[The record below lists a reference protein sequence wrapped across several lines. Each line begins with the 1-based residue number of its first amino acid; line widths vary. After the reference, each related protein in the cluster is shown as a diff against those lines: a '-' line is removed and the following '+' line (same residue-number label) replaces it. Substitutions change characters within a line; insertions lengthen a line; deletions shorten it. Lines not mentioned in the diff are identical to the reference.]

1 MMRRMRE
8 KDPKKSVMR
17 RLVTVAA
24 CGAVAM
30 VVPLS
35 GCQLSDSPPR
45 RSGLWVNPDGPAA
58 RHVREREEEGKNGNE
73 HENKSRDAALIN
85 RIARQ
90 PVAEWLGPQPPRERV
105 RFITESAARTG
116 TTPVLVAY
124 NIPHRDC
131 GGHSAGGAANGAA
144 YRRWIEQVA
153 LGIGDRKALVVLEPD
168 AVAQVVDRCVPRR
181 AVGPRLTLLRDA
193 VAAFAALP
201 HVRVYLDA
209 GHAGWIK
216 NPARMMVPLLKSGIE
231 QADGFSLNVANFQR
245 TGRTKRYG
253 HRLSRRGRRGALRHR
268 HQPQRQRPAVA
279 PGRGPARGPVGG
291 GWCNP
296 PGRALGE
303 PPSTRTGDRLVD
315 AYLWIKRPGESDG
328 KCNGGPPAGR
338 WWPEYALGL
347 ARNAHGP
354 GHRHAHGPGHH

>member
-8 KDPKKSVMR
+8 KDPRKSVTR

-24 CGAVAM
+24 CVMAM
-30 VVPLS
+30 VPLS
-35 GCQLSDSPPR
+35 GCLLSDAPPR

-58 RHVREREEEGKNGNE
+58 RQVRAHDDAGKNEGKNGG
-73 HENKSRDAALIN
+73 KSRDAELIR
-85 RIARQ
+85 RIAQQ

-105 RFITESAARTG
+105 RSITESAARAG
-116 TTPVLVAY
+116 TIPVLVAY

-153 LGIGDRKALVVLEPD
+153 LGIGDRKAMVVLEPD

-181 AVGPRLTLLRDA
+181 VVRPRLALLRDA

-216 NPARMMVPLLKSGIE
+216 NPARLMVPLLKSGIE
-231 QADGFSLNVANFQR
+231 SGGRLLPERRQLPAHRPHQAVRPPAVP
-245 TGRTKRYG
+245 
-253 HRLSRRGRRGALRHR
+253 RGRRGALRHR
-268 HQPQRQRPAVA
+268 HQPQRQRPAAA
-279 PGRGPARGPVGG
+279 PGRGPARGPGG
-291 GWCNP
+291 GSLVQP
-296 PGRALGE
+296 AGAGAGRAAEHPHRG
-303 PPSTRTGDRLVD
+303 
-315 AYLWIKRPGESDG
+315 
-328 KCNGGPPAGR
+328 PAGGR
-338 WWPEYALGL
+338 VSVDQA
-347 ARNAHGP
+347 AR
-354 GHRHAHGPGHH
+354 

>member
-1 MMRRMRE
+1 MRE

-24 CGAVAM
+24 CGVVAM
-30 VVPLS
+30 MPLC
-35 GCQLSDSPPR
+35 GCQMFDSPPR
-45 RSGLWVNPDGPAA
+45 RDGLWVNPDGPAA
-58 RHVREREEEGKNGNE
+58 RHVRAREEEGKNGGKN
-73 HENKSRDAALIN
+73 NDAVLIR
-85 RIARQ
+85 RIAEQ

-124 NIPHRDC
+124 NIPYRDC

-144 YRRWIEQVA
+144 YRRWIEQIA
-153 LGIGDRKALVVLEPD
+153 LGIGDRKAIVVLEPD

-181 AVGPRLTLLRDA
+181 MVRSRLTLLRDA

-201 HVRVYLDA
+201 RVRVYLDA
-209 GHAGWIK
+209 GNAGWIR
-216 NPARMMVPLLKSGIE
+216 NPARLMVPLLKSGIE

-253 HRLSRRGRRGALRHR
+253 HRLSRAVGGAHFVIDTSRNGNGPLRRRGAARHT
-268 HQPQRQRPAVA
+268 
-279 PGRGPARGPVGG
+279 
-291 GWCNP
+291 WCNP
-296 PGRALGE
+296 PGRALGHA
-303 PPSTRTGDRLVD
+303 PSTHTGDRLVD

-328 KCNGGPPAGR
+328 TCNGGPPAGH

-347 ARNAHGP
+347 ARNAGGP
-354 GHRHAHGPGHH
+354 GHRHAGPGHR

>member
-1 MMRRMRE
+1 MRE
-8 KDPKKSVMR
+8 KDPKMSVMR

-24 CGAVAM
+24 CGVVAM
-30 VVPLS
+30 VPLS
-35 GCQLSDSPPR
+35 GCQMLDPPPR
-45 RSGLWVNPDGPAA
+45 RGGLWVNPDGPAA
-58 RHVREREEEGKNGNE
+58 RQVRAGQDEGKNGSGNG
-73 HENKSRDAALIN
+73 DAELIR
-85 RIARQ
+85 RIAQQ

-105 RFITESAARTG
+105 RFITESASRTG
-116 TTPVLVAY
+116 TIPVLVAY
-124 NIPHRDC
+124 NIPYRDC

-144 YRRWIEQVA
+144 YRRWIEQIA

-181 AVGPRLTLLRDA
+181 MVRARLTMLRDA

-201 HVRVYLDA
+201 RVRVYLDA
-209 GHAGWIK
+209 GNAGWIK
-216 NPARMMVPLLKSGIE
+216 NPARLMVPLLKSGIE

-245 TGRTKRYG
+245 TGRTKAYG
-253 HRLSRRGRRGALRHR
+253 HRLSRAVGGSHFVIDTSRNGNGPLRREGAARHSA
-268 HQPQRQRPAVA
+268 RPAGA
-279 PGRGPARGPVGG
+279 
-291 GWCNP
+291 WCNP
-296 PGRALGE
+296 PGRALGH

-328 KCNGGPPAGR
+328 MCNGGPPAGR

-354 GHRHAHGPGHH
+354 GHRQGHGPGHH

>member
-1 MMRRMRE
+1 MRE
-8 KDPKKSVMR
+8 KDPRKSVTR

-24 CGAVAM
+24 CVMAM
-30 VVPLS
+30 VPLS
-35 GCQLSDSPPR
+35 GCLLSDAPPR

-58 RHVREREEEGKNGNE
+58 RQVRAHDDAGRNEGKNGG
-73 HENKSRDAALIN
+73 KSRDAELIR
-85 RIARQ
+85 RIAQQ

-105 RFITESAARTG
+105 RSITESAARAG
-116 TTPVLVAY
+116 TIPVLVAY

-153 LGIGDRKALVVLEPD
+153 LGIGDRKAMVVLEPD

-181 AVGPRLTLLRDA
+181 VVRPRLALLRDA

-201 HVRVYLDA
+201 RVRVYLDA

-216 NPARMMVPLLKSGIE
+216 NPARLMVPLLKSGIE

-253 HRLSRRGRRGALRHR
+253 HRLSRAVGGAHFVIDTSRNGNGPLRRRGGARHG
-268 HQPQRQRPAVA
+268 V
-279 PGRGPARGPVGG
+279 RGVEA
-291 GWCNP
+291 WCNP

-303 PPSTRTGDRLVD
+303 PPSTHTGDRLVD

-328 KCNGGPPAGR
+328 TCNGGPPAGR

-354 GHRHAHGPGHH
+354 GHRHPHGPGHH

>member
-1 MMRRMRE
+1 MRE
-8 KDPKKSVMR
+8 KDPRKSVMR

-24 CGAVAM
+24 CGVVAM

-45 RSGLWVNPDGPAA
+45 RGGLWVNPDGPAA
-58 RHVREREEEGKNGNE
+58 RHVREREEGKNGSE
-73 HENKSRDAALIN
+73 HENKSRDAALID

-105 RFITESAARTG
+105 RSITESAARTG

-181 AVGPRLTLLRDA
+181 VVGPRLALLRDA

-201 HVRVYLDA
+201 RVRVYLDA

-216 NPARMMVPLLKSGIE
+216 NPARLMVPLLKSGIE

-253 HRLSRRGRRGALRHR
+253 HRLSRAVGGAHFVIDTSRNGNGPLRRRGATRHGVR
-268 HQPQRQRPAVA
+268 SAEA
-279 PGRGPARGPVGG
+279 
-291 GWCNP
+291 WCNP

-303 PPSTRTGDRLVD
+303 PPSTHTGDRLVD

-328 KCNGGPPAGR
+328 TCNGGPPAGR

-354 GHRHAHGPGHH
+354 GHRHPHGPGRH